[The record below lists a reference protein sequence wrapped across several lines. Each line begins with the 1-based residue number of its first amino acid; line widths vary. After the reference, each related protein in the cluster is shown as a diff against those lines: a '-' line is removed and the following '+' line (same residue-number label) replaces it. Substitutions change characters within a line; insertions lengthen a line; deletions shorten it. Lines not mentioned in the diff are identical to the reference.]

1 MYDRRKTHQVA
12 YNNHKAQMRNV
23 LRCKV
28 LLIALLMATAL
39 PAIAADSD
47 VTGAV
52 EDAYR
57 LCDAFKRSE
66 MTTEC
71 SISGWSHRVDATMDV
86 TGAQARATCAN
97 VVSSMATMNN
107 RFNGRW
113 QLRILSPYS
122 GEKAIAVCTLR

>member
-1 MYDRRKTHQVA
+1 
-12 YNNHKAQMRNV
+12 MRNV
-23 LRCKV
+23 CRSNV
-28 LLIALLMATAL
+28 LLVALLMGTAFPATSAE
-39 PAIAADSD
+39 SD

-57 LCDAFKRSE
+57 LCDAFGRSG

-71 SISGWSHRVDATMDV
+71 SVSGWSHRVDATMDV
-86 TGAQARATCAN
+86 TGAQARAACAN

-122 GEKAIAVCTLR
+122 GEKAIAICTLR